1 MATIFINELHYDND
15 GTDTG
20 EAIEIAVPAGTDLT
34 GWSLVL
40 YNGNGGSS
48 YTTTDLSSTIPD
60 QQNGYG
66 TVSVSYPTNGIQ
78 NGSPDGIALVND
90 NDVIQFLSYEGR
102 FTAVGGPADGITSTD
117 IGVAE
122 GSSTPVG
129 FSLQLTGEGNTASD
143 FIWSEPA
150 DDSFGEVNPGQL
162 FTDNGGGSATIIINE
177 LDADTPST
185 DTMEFVELFD
195 GGTGNAS
202 LDGLTVVFYN
212 GNGDTSYSA
221 FDLDGF
227 STNSDG
233 FFVLGGA
240 VPGVDLVFPN
250 NTLQNGADAV
260 ALYAGNASDFP
271 NGTAVT
277 TENLLDAVVYDT
289 NDADDLGLLPLL
301 NPDQPQVNEAG
312 GANGSANDS
321 IGRVPNGSGSA
332 RNTDSYRVL
341 APTPGAANAEP
352 PATVTPI
359 YDIQGTAQTSPLT
372 GQIATTGIV
381 TAVDSNG
388 FYLQDPTGDGN
399 EATSDGIF
407 VFTGSAPTVNVGDGV
422 QVEGTVS
429 EFTPGGASTGN
440 LSITQISGSP
450 TITTLSTGNALPT
463 PVILG
468 ADGRTPPT
476 EIIDNDQDTQYNTLT
491 QGDYQPTEDGIDF
504 YESLEGMRVTVQDAV
519 AVSPTN
525 SFGEIFTTA
534 GGTNPTGLSER
545 RTLNISPDDFNPERI
560 QIDDDSFSPQPTPQ
574 VDVGAQLGDVTGVV
588 SYGFGNFEVLTTEP
602 FSPTASALEPET
614 SNLAPAEAQ
623 LTVASVN
630 VENLDSNDSD
640 GDTDIADGKFTQV
653 ANQIVNNLNAPDII
667 GLQEVQ
673 DNDGSVNSDIT
684 AANATLQTLI
694 EAIASAGGPVYEFID
709 NPFIGD
715 DTNGGQPGGNIRNAF
730 LYNSGRVSL
739 AGEPLPNQ
747 PFAGSVQTVTDPQDQ
762 QTNPDNPFFNSRLP
776 LAATFSFNGQEITV
790 VDNHFSSKGGSSP
803 LFGQIQPAADL
814 QEDPDINGGV
824 DDRREQAQAVK
835 NYVDGILAESNAN
848 VVALG
853 DFNEFEFISP
863 LNILE
868 ESLTNLT
875 ETLPENE
882 RYSFIFQG
890 NSQSLDHILV
900 SDRLTSSAEFDA
912 VHVNAEFIDQA
923 SDHDPLL
930 ARFTLDRPD
939 PIELKGGKGKD
950 TLTGGSGN
958 DRLSGGNGKD
968 TLFGLAGDDTL
979 VGGNGK
985 DRLNGGLGNDTL
997 QGGKGKDTF
1006 VLAANEG
1013 TDTILDFNDGPDL
1026 IGLSGE
1032 LTFADLLITQGTGD
1046 RTSDTLISDA
1056 NSGEQ
1061 LAILSNT
1068 NASTVTSGDFVTI

>member
-20 EAIEIAVPAGTDLT
+20 EAIEIAGPAGTDLT

-78 NGSPDGIALVND
+78 NGSPDGIALVNN
-90 NDVIQFLSYEGR
+90 NDVIQFLSYEGS
-102 FTAVGGPADGITSTD
+102 FTAVGGPADGMTSSD

-122 GSSTPVG
+122 GSSTPIGV
-129 FSLQLTGEGNTASD
+129 SLQLTGEGNTNPD
-143 FIWSEPA
+143 FTWNEPA
-150 DDSFGEVNPGQL
+150 TDSFGEVNPGQL
-162 FTDNGGGSATIIINE
+162 FTDNGGGSATAIIINE
-177 LDADTPST
+177 LDADTPGT
-185 DTMEFVELFD
+185 DTLEFVELFD
-195 GGTGNAS
+195 GGTGNTS

-212 GNGDTSYSA
+212 GEGDTSYSA

-227 STNSDG
+227 STDSDG

-260 ALYAGNASDFP
+260 ALYAGDRSFP

-289 NDADDLGLLPLL
+289 NDADDPGLLPLL

-321 IGRVPNGSGSA
+321 LQRVPNGSGGA

-422 QVEGTVS
+422 QVEGTVG
-429 EFTPGGASTGN
+429 EFTPGGANTGN

-468 ADGRTPPT
+468 AEGRTPPT

-504 YESLEGMRVTVQDAV
+504 YESLEGMRVKVQDAV

-525 SFGEIFTTA
+525 SFGEIFTVA
-534 GGTNPTGLSER
+534 GGTNPTGLSDR
-545 RTLNISPDDFNPERI
+545 GTLNISPDDFNPERI
-560 QIDDDSFSPQPTPQ
+560 QIDDDSFSPQSTPQ
-574 VDVGAQLGDVTGVV
+574 VNVGAQLGDVTGVV
-588 SYGFGNFEVLTTEP
+588 SYGFGNFEVLATEP
-602 FSPTASALEPET
+602 FSPTASVLEPET

-623 LTVASVN
+623 LTVASFN
-630 VENLDSNDSD
+630 VENLDPNDSD
-640 GDTDIADGKFTQV
+640 GDTDVALGKFTQI
-653 ANQIVNNLNAPDII
+653 ADQIVNNLNAPDII

-673 DNDGSVNSDIT
+673 DNDGSVNSDVT
-684 AANATLQTLI
+684 AANATLQTLV

-715 DTNGGQPGGNIRNAF
+715 DTNGGQPGGNIRTAF

-776 LAATFSFNGQEITV
+776 LAATFSFNGQDVTV

-848 VVALG
+848 VIALG

-882 RYSFIFQG
+882 RYSYIFQG

-912 VHVNAEFIDQA
+912 VHVNAEFVDQA

-930 ARFTLDRPD
+930 ARFTLDVPE
-939 PIELKGGKGKD
+939 PIELK
-950 TLTGGSGN
+950 
-958 DRLSGGNGKD
+958 GGNGKD

-1006 VLAANEG
+1006 VLAASEG
-1013 TDTILDFNDGPDL
+1013 TDTILDFNDGSDL
-1026 IGLSGE
+1026 IGLSEG

-1046 RTSDTLISDA
+1046 RLSDTLISDA
-1056 NSGEQ
+1056 NGE

-1068 NASTVTSGDFVTI
+1068 NASTINAADFVMI